1 MDLLILI
8 MLEFMWVILL
18 VFYIRT
24 LDSLSFGKWLLI
36 CGMLGF
42 ITLAGICILSEL
54 GIVSV

>member
-8 MLEFMWVILL
+8 MLEFMWVIFL
-18 VFYIRT
+18 VFYIKT

>member
-36 CGMLGF
+36 YVMLGF